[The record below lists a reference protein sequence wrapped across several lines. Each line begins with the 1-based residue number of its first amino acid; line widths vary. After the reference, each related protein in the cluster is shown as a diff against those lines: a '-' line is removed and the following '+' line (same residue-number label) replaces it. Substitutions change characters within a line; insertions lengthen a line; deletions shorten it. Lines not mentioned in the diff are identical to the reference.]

1 VRLGG
6 IEAGGTTFVCVVGD
20 EHGRVDAEVRFPT
33 RDPASTLADVVAFF
47 RDAAATHHL
56 DAFGIAAFG
65 PLELRPTSPR
75 YGYVTASPKPG
86 WRDVD
91 LIGPMREF
99 DLPVAIDT
107 DVNGAA
113 LAEARWGAATGLDGF
128 VYVTVGTGIG
138 GGAIIEGRAVHGLV
152 HPEMGHMSVARA
164 PGDVFSGHCPFH
176 GDCFEGMASGSAIAA
191 RWGRPAETLS
201 GADLTRAVE
210 IEAWYLAAGLR
221 NIVYAVAPERI
232 VIGGGVID
240 MPGLFPLVRER
251 LIDALGGYPG
261 LPELTADDFVQPA
274 ALGRLAGAKGA
285 LLLAHQALR
294 PEGGP

>member
-1 VRLGG
+1 MRFGG
-6 IEAGGTTFVCVVGD
+6 VEAGGTTFVCVVGD
-20 EHGRVDAEVRFPT
+20 EHGRVDAEVRLST

-47 RDAAATHHL
+47 RDAAAARPL

-65 PLELRPTSPR
+65 PLEIRSTSTR
-75 YGYVTASPKPG
+75 YGYITSSPKPG

-91 LIGPMREF
+91 LIGPMRRF

-113 LAEARWGAATGLDGF
+113 LAEARWGAATGLDAF

-138 GGAIIEGRAVHGLV
+138 GGAVIEGRVVHGLV

-164 PGDVFSGHCPFH
+164 PGDIFPGHCPFH

-191 RWGRPAETLS
+191 RWGRPAEALR
-201 GADLTRAVE
+201 GPDLTRAVE

-221 NIVYAVAPERI
+221 NTVYSLAPERI
-232 VIGGGVID
+232 VIGGGVIG

-251 LIDALGGYPG
+251 LIEALGGYPG
-261 LPELTADDFVQPA
+261 LPEHARDEFVQPA
-274 ALGRLAGAKGA
+274 ALGRLAGARGA
-285 LLLAHQALR
+285 LLLAERALLS
-294 PEGGP
+294 GDGP